1 MTLAPPCFISRPS
14 NFHFQSTGATP
25 SLQYAHG
32 NTFLTDPSTNP
43 AQSFVY
49 LQQAGPSLHLPGN
62 TSFDFGPAV
71 SQSIILPSSF
81 NGGMLSSL
89 MGANSGV
96 NVLNLSG
103 VQVIQLA
110 NHQAHL
116 VPSSQSQSASPSSV
130 PSNPQSAPVSTST
143 LVSPTSEAV
152 SSQSTPAP
160 PIEKLTVRAESP
172 GDESDGETEEKE
184 LAASGSNSIVSADR
198 WQCPYGCGR
207 MYSKSSTRSVKRH
220 KTECPLRAQALAQLQ
235 KGERTLNLENMDLE
249 HAVAGLRMH
258 LRVRP
263 KRSVKLED
271 GSDSDPEQE
280 QEEVRKQ
287 RLREVEQP
295 RAAPAPVEVAPHSTT
310 MTTSASSSDPS
321 TVAAAAAV
329 LGVDASTLSPN
340 TALRILSMGLRGVRK
355 RRKAHELL
363 DNERWNCPHGCG
375 KFFRKTSTLS
385 IHKHKLQC
393 PLRVSTGAASPT
405 LKPLKKLKR
414 RSATTRKRRR
424 LNPKGNNSDA
434 RSQTMAVH
442 HDDYDEDDEDTEEE
456 SSTAEQSELSLR
468 TTLPS
473 YSVDASSTLLSQL
486 ASSSPS
492 PSPSGLAR
500 SLSSTQSSC
509 MASLSQSA
517 PSSSLSHTAAS
528 LLGLQEA
535 ALEGSPSA
543 WSSGRPMVHG
553 SRNNSNS
560 NLLASGM
567 PTTYDWAFQ
576 SPVMTSAILTS
587 SNSSDLLKPRSL
599 PSPSRQFGSPS
610 PSPLLGRSPL
620 TSSSFSHSVTPSITM
635 PFNHS
640 VYIPKSPSVFFK
652 ILADS
657 DRRAASPA
665 TFVDTS
671 SSFR

>member
-1 MTLAPPCFISRPS
+1 MTPAPPTCFISLPS
-14 NFHFQSTGATP
+14 NFHFQSTGGGP

-32 NTFLTDPSTNP
+32 NTFLTDPSNP

-89 MGANSGV
+89 MGGNSGV

-116 VPSSQSQSASPSSV
+116 VPSSHSSSPSPVS
-130 PSNPQSAPVSTST
+130 SIQSAPVSSSS
-143 LVSPTSEAV
+143 LVSSTSEAV
-152 SSQSTPAP
+152 SSQRTPVTPAP
-160 PIEKLTVRAESP
+160 KVESP
-172 GDESDGETEEKE
+172 GDDESDGEQEEKD
-184 LAASGSNSIVSADR
+184 LAASGSNTLVSADR

-235 KGERTLNLENMDLE
+235 KGEKTLNLENMDLE

-263 KRSVKLED
+263 KRSAKLEE
-271 GSDSDPEQE
+271 GSDSDLEQE
-280 QEEVRKQ
+280 QEDVRTQ
-287 RLREVEQP
+287 RVREPEPV
-295 RAAPAPVEVAPHSTT
+295 RTAPAPVEATNANT
-310 MTTSASSSDPS
+310 MTSSASSSDPS

-424 LNPKGNNSDA
+424 LNPKGSSSDA
-434 RSQTMAVH
+434 RSQTTAVH
-442 HDDYDEDDEDTEEE
+442 HDDYDEDDEDADEEG
-456 SSTAEQSELSLR
+456 SVTQHTELSLPA
-468 TTLPS
+468 TLSS
-473 YSVDASSTLLSQL
+473 YSVDTSSTLLSQL

-492 PSPSGLAR
+492 PSPSGIAR
-500 SLSSTQSSC
+500 SLSSTQSSF

-517 PSSSLSHTAAS
+517 PPSFLSQTASS

-535 ALEGSPSA
+535 ALEGSPNT
-543 WSSGRPMVHG
+543 WSSGRPIVLG
-553 SRNNSNS
+553 SRNNSSS
-560 NLLASGM
+560 NLVASAHGM
-567 PTTYDWAFQ
+567 STTYDWAFQ

-599 PSPSRQFGSPS
+599 PSPSQQFSS
-610 PSPLLGRSPL
+610 PSPLLGRSPV
-620 TSSSFSHSVTPSITM
+620 TTASFSHSVTTATVTM
-635 PFNHS
+635 PFNHAAN
-640 VYIPKSPSVFFK
+640 VPKSPSVFFK

-657 DRRAASPA
+657 DRRAASPSQSA
-665 TFVDTS
+665 AHVDTS